1 MKNTAFL
8 ITIFLLGGCNSRTGN
23 NSKYTI
29 AGGSTYADR
38 ERKEGKAIFQE
49 ACASCHNTMRDG
61 TGPALNKQL
70 IQNRSDH
77 WILTLITDQ
86 ERLQKDSAYK
96 ARVKAY
102 GFSCPKIPIS
112 KEKLQA
118 LVSYIRNPSSGCMR
132 Y

>member
-1 MKNTAFL
+1 MKNAYF
-8 ITIFLLGGCNSRTGN
+8 IVIFLLTACNSRTGN

-29 AGGSTYADR
+29 AGGNTYEDKER
-38 ERKEGKAIFQE
+38 EDGNAIFQQS
-49 ACASCHNTMRDG
+49 CASCHNTIKDA

-70 IQNRSDH
+70 IHDRSDL

-86 ERLQKDSAYK
+86 KRLQKDSAYK

-102 GFSCPKIPIS
+102 GFSCPQIPIS

-118 LVSYIRNPSSGCMR
+118 LIAYIRNPSTSCLR
-132 Y
+132 